1 MTRTFIKY
9 WSGESLQLLL
19 EGMGDAEVDTAGLD
33 AEWLSKASAARP
45 RSGVNA
51 RTGLPLQDGRVAVLQ
66 IATLERVLG
75 AHVHV
80 ISLSAYDK
88 QPVASFPP
96 ELVHACCG

>member
-45 RSGVNA
+45 RPGVNA
-51 RTGLPLQDGRVAVLQ
+51 QSGLPLQDGRVAVLQ